1 MRLTP
6 RGTGLLA
13 SAGVLLVAGF
23 AFGYPELTVLGSAAA
38 IAGGCAFGHAA
49 WRPGL
54 SVSRVADP
62 DRVARGDAATMT
74 LTVRNTG
81 RLASA
86 SLIAEDRCGSRPV
99 PVPLLRLRPGRDTT
113 VSYPVPTHRRGVVP
127 VGPLR
132 VTRRDAL
139 GLVSLARAH
148 GDTAQVWVHPRIHH
162 LTAVPAGVARSLD
175 GRLDRVPHG
184 TITFD
189 SLREYVVGDELRRVH
204 WRTSAKVGEL
214 MVREDL
220 DTSLPRIVV
229 LLDDRA
235 ATHPRLVD
243 GVAETFESACEAAA
257 SVVAAAVR
265 EDVPITLQFVSGGG
279 SAGGDFLDRLAEA
292 DLHRDGDLGAAT
304 TRLRQQRLGDTL
316 IFLTGPGGSGDLGLV
331 GALRGP
337 YAAIVVGMFGSGGAT
352 PAAVDGMLLLDA
364 ADGVEFAAEW
374 EGVQRW

>member
-6 RGTGLLA
+6 RGAGLLA
-13 SAGVLLVAGF
+13 GAGVLLATGF
-23 AFGYPELTVLGSAAA
+23 WFGYPELTLLGSAAA
-38 IAGGCAFGHAA
+38 IATGCAFAHAA

-54 SVSRVADP
+54 SVKRVADP
-62 DRVARGDAATMT
+62 DRVARGEPATMT

-86 SLIAEDRCGSRPV
+86 SLIAEDRCGARPV
-99 PVPLLRLRPGRDTT
+99 PVPLLRLRPGHDTT
-113 VSYPVPTHRRGVVP
+113 VTYPVPTHRRGVIP

-148 GDTAQVWVHPRIHH
+148 GDTANVWVHPRIHH
-162 LTAVPAGVARSLD
+162 LNAVPAGVARSLD

-220 DTSLPRIVV
+220 DTSLPQLVV

-235 ATHPRLVD
+235 SAHPRESVD
-243 GVAETFESACEAAA
+243 ETFESACEAAA

-265 EDVPITLQFVSGGG
+265 EDVPVTLQLVSGGG
-279 SAGGDFLDRLAEA
+279 GTADFLDRLAEA
-292 DLHRDGDLGAAT
+292 HLHRDGDLHAAT

-316 IFLTGPGGSGDLGLV
+316 VFLTGPGGGADLGLV

-337 YAAIVVGMFGSGGAT
+337 YPAVVVGMFGSDGPT
-352 PAAVDGMLLLDA
+352 PAAVDGMVVLDA
-364 ADGVEFAAEW
+364 KDGTEFAAEW